1 VEVPVA
7 PVEVP
12 VPVLVPEAG
21 ARVELTT
28 AEVATAETVEVPSST
43 LM

>member
-1 VEVPVA
+1 MEVPVA
-7 PVEVP
+7 LVVVP
-12 VPVLVPEAG
+12 APALVLDAG

-28 AEVATAETVEVPSST
+28 AEVAMAETVEVPSST